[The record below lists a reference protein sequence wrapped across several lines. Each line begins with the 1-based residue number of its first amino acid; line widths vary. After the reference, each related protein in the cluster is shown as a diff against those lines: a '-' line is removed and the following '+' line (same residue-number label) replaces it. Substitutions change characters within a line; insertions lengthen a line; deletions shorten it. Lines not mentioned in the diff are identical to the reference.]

1 MRKFASK
8 LLMDIFLS
16 VVATVGAAYV
26 THHYFP
32 GAARVT
38 APVAAE
44 PTSVGREV
52 AQQRVAASKIPSD
65 VIATV
70 AAATA
75 VADRG
80 TDTNNDEKAG
90 PPPSPAK
97 LFKPAAHRLVP
108 RDKSTIKSN
117 TVVTPKPVQM
127 VAVVPGPSRAA
138 PERGGLSS
146 DAPLAPDAPPPSN
159 DRSERD
165 VAVPPPE
172 MSKPHLAAFVW
183 KPIMRTV
190 AVVAGAFTSHERGR
204 SGE

>member
-32 GAARVT
+32 GAAP
-38 APVAAE
+38 ANPPVAAE

-52 AQQRVAASKIPSD
+52 AQERVVASKTPSD

-70 AAATA
+70 AAATT
-75 VADRG
+75 VADRD

-90 PPPSPAK
+90 PPPSPGK
-97 LFKPAAHRLVP
+97 YFKPASPAARRLVP
-108 RDKSTIKSN
+108 RDKSTLKSN
-117 TVVTPKPVQM
+117 AVATPRPVQM
-127 VAVVPGPSRAA
+127 VTVVPDPSCAV
-138 PERGGLSS
+138 PERGGLS
-146 DAPLAPDAPPPSN
+146 PDAPQPS
-159 DRSERD
+159 DAWSERD
-165 VAVPPPE
+165 VAVPPPPE
-172 MSKPHLAAFVW
+172 MSKPHLAGFVW
-183 KPIMRTV
+183 RPIMRTF